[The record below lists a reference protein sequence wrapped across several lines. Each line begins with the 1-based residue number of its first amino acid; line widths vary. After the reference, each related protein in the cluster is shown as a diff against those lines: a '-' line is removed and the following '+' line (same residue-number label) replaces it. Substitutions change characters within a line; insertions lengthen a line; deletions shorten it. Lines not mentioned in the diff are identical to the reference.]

1 MPSVTK
7 HGFVLASSVLFFA
20 MTTADLPTEERP
32 LTYEEERGKPMPSK
46 NHAIIE
52 MNLGMEFAK
61 YSELRVMP
69 EVTLEL
75 CPGDWKVPDLSVYP
89 REPMDLRHDLA
100 RTTEPPLL
108 TVEIVSPSQGMQ
120 EIMKKVDFYLAHR
133 VKSVWVV
140 TPPLRE
146 VTIFLPD
153 GSQQSHHGGTVRDP
167 ATGLTAD
174 LEAVFA

>member
-1 MPSVTK
+1 MI
-7 HGFVLASSVLFFA
+7 
-20 MTTADLPTEERP
+20 TADPPTEERP

-52 MNLGMEFAK
+52 MNLGMEFAQRR
-61 YSELRVMP
+61 ELRVMP

-75 CPGDWKVPDLSVYP
+75 APGEWKVPDLSVYP
-89 REPMDLRHDLA
+89 RQPLDLRHDEA
-100 RTTEPPLL
+100 RPTTPPLL
-108 TVEIVSPSQGMQ
+108 VVEIVSASQGLE
-120 EIMKKVDFYLAHR
+120 EILEKADFYLAHG

-153 GSQQSHHGGTVRDP
+153 GSQQSHHGGVVRDP
-167 ATGLTAD
+167 ATGITAD
-174 LEAVFA
+174 LETVFA